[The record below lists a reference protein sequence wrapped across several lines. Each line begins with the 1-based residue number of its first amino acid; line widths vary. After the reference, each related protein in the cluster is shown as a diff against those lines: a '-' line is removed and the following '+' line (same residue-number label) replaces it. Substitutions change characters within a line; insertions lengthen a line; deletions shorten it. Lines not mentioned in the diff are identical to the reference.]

1 MVISERVKK
10 IVFGRCGNRCA
21 FPDCNQLI
29 AFKEDSSEYAN
40 VGELAHIKGDKPR
53 TARYDSNQSDT
64 ERNSADNLI
73 LLCGT
78 HHKII
83 DDQEDKYS
91 IERLIEIKENHE
103 KWVLSQCSK
112 QIGLITFVELEI
124 IKSFIITNSIS
135 ESDIS
140 AIHPRDKIKKNELS
154 PKIENLIK
162 MGLSR
167 SNLVKN
173 YIDSNL
179 DVEFGERLKQ
189 GFINKYTELKKESNG
204 DELFESMLDFAC
216 GNSSDFKE
224 KAAGL
229 TILSYFFEKCD
240 IFEK

>member
-10 IVFGRCGNRCA
+10 IVFGRCGNRCS
-21 FPDCNQLI
+21 FPGCNQVI
-29 AFKEDSSEYAN
+29 AFKENFSDYAN
-40 VGELAHIKGDKPR
+40 VGELAHIEGNKPGE
-53 TARYDSNQSDT
+53 ARYDSNQSDH

-78 HHKII
+78 HHKLI
-83 DDQEDKYS
+83 DDQEDKYPV
-91 IERLIEIKENHE
+91 EKLIEIKENHE
-103 KWVLSQCSK
+103 KWVISQCSK
-112 QIGLITFVELEI
+112 QIGVITFVELEI
-124 IKSFIITNSIS
+124 IKNFIITNSIS
-135 ESDIS
+135 ESDTS
-140 AIHPRDKIKKNELS
+140 AIHPKDKIKKNELS

-167 SNLVKN
+167 SNLIEK

-189 GFINKYTELKKESNG
+189 GFINKYIELKEELNG